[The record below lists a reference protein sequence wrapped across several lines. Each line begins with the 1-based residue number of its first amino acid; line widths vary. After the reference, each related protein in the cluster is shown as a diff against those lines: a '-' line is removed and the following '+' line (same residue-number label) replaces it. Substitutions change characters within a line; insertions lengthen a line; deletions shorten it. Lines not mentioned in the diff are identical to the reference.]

1 MQITLATKLWKHI
14 HTIFKRI
21 LRNWKIGQLKMFLLV
36 FPSLFMF
43 WPGWFYH
50 KWQVNI
56 SYIYTHYNLC
66 LQTINILT
74 VISTLWIIEWI
85 EYHIMSNEL
94 IQSRVWY
101 VKTKDRRG
109 YCSASTFVH
118 LPSYILNEERQLP
131 STVPLCRCYYFSNQ
145 GFCCYHVWFALI
157 LVVCRPNLKRAF
169 VVPRK
174 LIFDKQLMDSIKS
187 KRIVWLSNMGIVG
200 SLV

>member
-1 MQITLATKLWKHI
+1 MQITLGTKLWKHI
-14 HTIFKRI
+14 HTIFKWI
-21 LRNWKIGQLKMFLLV
+21 LRNWKVGQLRMFLLV
-36 FPSLFMF
+36 FPSLLMF
-43 WPGWFYH
+43 WPGCFYY

-109 YCSASTFVH
+109 IAQHRH
-118 LPSYILNEERQLP
+118 LFI
-131 STVPLCRCYYFSNQ
+131 
-145 GFCCYHVWFALI
+145 YHH
-157 LVVCRPNLKRAF
+157 
-169 VVPRK
+169 
-174 LIFDKQLMDSIKS
+174 IFLTK
-187 KRIVWLSNMGIVG
+187 NGN
-200 SLV
+200 SLVPYHSVAVTTFPIKASVVTMYDLQ